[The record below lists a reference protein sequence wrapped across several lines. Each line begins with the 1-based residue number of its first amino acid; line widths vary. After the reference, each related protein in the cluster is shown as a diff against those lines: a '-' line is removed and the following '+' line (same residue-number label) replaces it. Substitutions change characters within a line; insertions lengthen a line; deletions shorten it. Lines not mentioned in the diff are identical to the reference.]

1 LPGDLVT
8 RPRFELCK
16 WYMDCVSPDGDALVA
31 YSADLSWRRLHVGY
45 EGALEARAGHE
56 PVASSS
62 LGSHGAPL
70 VDGSEITWHSPALA
84 IKGIWRLGPAPI
96 RETIYRSA
104 DGVVE
109 WSCLMPAASARLESR
124 SGTLDGCGYVEHL
137 RMTVPPWRL
146 PIASLRWGRIATEDE
161 AIVWIQL
168 LGDFHA
174 TIAYSGG
181 ARVTPLHVDDGR
193 VALADGTTV
202 EIDRGSVLRRGSLGT
217 TILSSIPALR
227 RLAPLRILSTEE
239 CKWLSRATVTRP
251 GRAARETWAIHEL
264 VTWPQRK
271 RARPT

>member
-1 LPGDLVT
+1 
-8 RPRFELCK
+8 
-16 WYMDCVSPDGDALVA
+16 
-31 YSADLSWRRLHVGY
+31 
-45 EGALEARAGHE
+45 
-56 PVASSS
+56 
-62 LGSHGAPL
+62 
-70 VDGSEITWHSPALA
+70 
-84 IKGIWRLGPAPI
+84 
-96 RETIYRSA
+96 
-104 DGVVE
+104 
-109 WSCLMPAASARLESR
+109 MPAATARLESR
-124 SGTLDGCGYVEHL
+124 RGTLDGCGYVEHL

-146 PIASLRWGRIATEDE
+146 SIASLRWGRIATEDE

-181 ARVTPLHVDDGR
+181 IRVTPLHVDDGR

-217 TILSSIPALR
+217 TVLSSIPALR
-227 RLAPLRILSTEE
+227 KLAPLRILSTEE

-271 RARPT
+271 THEG